1 MDEGWR
7 PKVADLLPDRLEGI
21 EKRVKDGLSEDPG
34 TGGLTLAWDFIGS
47 EVEGALRTVLD
58 CDLLQ
63 ILGKAWATMRAL
75 QAFADPALHPPGE
88 AAIVH
93 LGERDFERDLHPVIT
108 ATIGDCP
115 PMKLPFTLTL
125 CAHFSGLA
133 LSLSCPNLTSAAA
146 GDGQVSARLSFRKV
160 ELIKPKESRK
170 LALPGRF
177 GFNPPLEIPR
187 A

>member
-7 PKVADLLPDRLEGI
+7 PKVADLLPDRLDGI
-21 EKRVKDGLSEDPG
+21 EKRIKEGLRDDPG
-34 TGGLTLAWDFIGS
+34 TGGLPLAWDLIGS
-47 EVEGALRTVLD
+47 EVEGALRKVLD

-75 QAFADPALHPPGE
+75 QAYADPALHPPGE
-88 AAIVH
+88 EAVVH
-93 LGERDFERDLHPVIT
+93 LGERDLERDLHPVINVK
-108 ATIGDCP
+108 IGDCP
-115 PMKLPFTLTL
+115 PMELRFTLTL
-125 CAHFSGLA
+125 CAHLSGLA
-133 LSLSCPNLTSAAA
+133 LSLNCPNLTRGAA
-146 GDGQVSARLSFRKV
+146 GDGQVSARLSYDKV

-177 GFNPPLEIPR
+177 DFDPPLEIRR